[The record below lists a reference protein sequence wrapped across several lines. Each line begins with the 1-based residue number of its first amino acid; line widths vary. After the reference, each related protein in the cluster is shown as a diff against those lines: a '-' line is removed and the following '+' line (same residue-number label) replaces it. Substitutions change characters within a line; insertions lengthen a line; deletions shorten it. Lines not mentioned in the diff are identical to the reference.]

1 MSRSSIPLKVNLK
14 VKDAAVLTAP
24 KRLRNLEDL
33 EGAGLLPAG
42 TSSQDDYKEVAQAY
56 DIAVTDHVAQI
67 IDDPHGPIGR
77 QYIPSPEELKIT
89 PEERADPIGDNAHS
103 PVKGIVHRYPDRV
116 LLKITN
122 ICAVYCRYC
131 FRREMIGAGS
141 DSGLAQAEL
150 DAALDYIEA
159 HPQIWEVILTGGDPL
174 VLSAR
179 RLKSLLDRL
188 SAIDHVK
195 VIRIHSRVPI
205 ASPNSVNETM
215 LSVLKS
221 VGKPIYLVLHINHPQ
236 EITDKIKKTVD
247 NLRKTGC
254 TLLSQS
260 VLLKGVNDDAYTL
273 ETLFRALVSLHIK
286 PYYLHHPDLA
296 SGTSHF
302 RMSLAQGQ
310 EIMKEL
316 QGRLSGLCIPTYV
329 LDIPG
334 GYGKIPVSYNYIRA
348 EDEGVYTLEDYQGG
362 IHSYASGQTS

>member
-1 MSRSSIPLKVNLK
+1 MSRNSKSLKVNLK
-14 VKDAAVLTAP
+14 IKDAAVLTAP

-33 EGAGLLPAG
+33 EGTGLLPAG
-42 TSSQDDYKEVAQAY
+42 ASSQDDYKAVAQAY
-56 DIAVTDHVAQI
+56 DIAVTDHVAET
-67 IDDPHGPIGR
+67 IDDPSGPIGR
-77 QYIPSPEELKIT
+77 QYIPSPDELKIT
-89 PEERADPIGDNAHS
+89 PEERADPIGDDAHS

-141 DSGLAQAEL
+141 PGLAQAEL
-150 DAALDYIEA
+150 DAALDYIEG
-159 HPQIWEVILTGGDPL
+159 HQDIWEVILTGGDPL

-179 RLKSLLDRL
+179 RLQSLLDRL

-221 VGKPIYLVLHINHPQ
+221 VDKPIYLVLHINHPQ

-247 NLRKTGC
+247 NLRDAGC

-260 VLLKGVNDDAYTL
+260 VLLKGVNDNAYTL
-273 ETLFRALVSLHIK
+273 ETLFRVLVSLHIK

-302 RMSLAQGQ
+302 RLSLAQGQ
-310 EIMKEL
+310 AIMKEL
-316 QGRLSGLCIPTYV
+316 QGRLSGLCLPTYV

-334 GYGKIPVSYNYIRA
+334 GYGKIPVSYNYVHA
-348 EDEGVYTLEDYQGG
+348 EEEGVYTLEDYQGG
-362 IHSYASGQTS
+362 IHSYASGQKS